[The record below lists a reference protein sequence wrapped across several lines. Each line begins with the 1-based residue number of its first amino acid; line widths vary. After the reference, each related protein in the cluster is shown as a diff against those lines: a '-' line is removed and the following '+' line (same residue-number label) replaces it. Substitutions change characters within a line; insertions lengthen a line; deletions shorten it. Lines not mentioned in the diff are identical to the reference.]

1 MSIYPK
7 IPCIQSFWAR
17 NRGHILKEKSKSFTT
32 KSSTNLFLSGV
43 VILTIANVMVKTVGL
58 ISKIALN
65 RVVGSVGAGYY
76 SSAYEIYAF
85 LHIISNAG
93 LPVALSIMVSKSR
106 ARGRFKEAKKIF
118 NISLVTFLVIGT
130 VFAVSMIFLSGSI
143 ADLISSPYTTLAIIA
158 ISPTILFVC
167 LSSCFRGY
175 FQGHQM
181 MNQTAISQ
189 FIEACGKVLVGVGF
203 AVWAK
208 AQGYEDYVVAAFT
221 ILGVTIGVFLGMVYL
236 YVKKLFFKEKELN
249 SRYLLDIN
257 SKNGFCVCQ
266 DEECKST
273 KQLLKEL
280 LTIAIPITISSTVL
294 SLTIIIDTIMVQGR
308 LLAFGMEETLVRVYY
323 GDYTSLVM
331 SMTTLPTVLFYP
343 IASALVPLIS
353 SAIETG
359 DHRASDRMRS
369 LSLRVINMI
378 AIPSA
383 IGLSVFSYPLLELLM
398 FKQDSVER
406 AAPWLSVAA
415 ISVIFLGM
423 LAATNTFLNTAGYQR
438 LPIISMI
445 VGAAAKLISNY
456 FLVGYVGIF
465 GAPISTIICYLCAT
479 VMNVFFT
486 VKYVGKLPCVKKSI
500 VLPFL
505 CSVVAVGVGAGVYFG
520 LASIIYSRIATV
532 ISVFATVVL
541 YFFLIF
547 KTKTVDEEDVN
558 MLPSGGKLVNF
569 LKKLKFLS

>member
-1 MSIYPK
+1 
-7 IPCIQSFWAR
+7 
-17 NRGHILKEKSKSFTT
+17 LKEKSKGITT
-32 KSSTNLFLSGV
+32 KSSANLFISGV
-43 VILTIANVMVKTVGL
+43 VILTIANVLVKTVGL

-65 RVVGSVGAGYY
+65 RVVGSIGAGYY

-93 LPVALSIMVSKSR
+93 LPVALSILVSKSR

-118 NISLVTFLVIGT
+118 NISLMTFLIIGT
-130 VFAVSMIFLSGSI
+130 VFATSMILLSGSI
-143 ADLISSPYTTLAIIA
+143 ADLISSPKTMLAIIA

-175 FQGHQM
+175 FQGYQM

-189 FIEACGKVLVGVGF
+189 FIEACCKVLVGVGF
-203 AVWAK
+203 ALWAR
-208 AQGYEDYVVAAFT
+208 AQGYEDHVVAAFT
-221 ILGVTIGVFLGMVYL
+221 ILGVTVGVFFGMVYL

-249 SRYLLDIN
+249 SQYTLEVN
-257 SKNGFCVCQ
+257 SRNGFCIYE

-280 LTIAIPITISSTVL
+280 LVIAIPITISSTVL
-294 SLTIIIDTIMVQGR
+294 SLTVIIDTIMVQGR

-331 SMTTLPTVLFYP
+331 SMTNLPTVLFYP

-359 DHRASDRMRS
+359 DYRASEKMRS

-378 AIPSA
+378 AIPCA
-383 IGLSVFSYPLLELLM
+383 VGMSVFAYPLLELLM
-398 FKQDSVER
+398 FKQESVNR

-415 ISVIFLGM
+415 ISVIFLGL
-423 LAATNTFLNTAGYQR
+423 LAATNTFLNTAGKQR
-438 LPIISMI
+438 LPIISML

-456 FLVGYVGIF
+456 FLVGYIGIY
-465 GAPISTIICYLCAT
+465 GAPVSTIICYLCASA
-479 VMNVFFT
+479 MNIYFT
-486 VKYVGKLPCVKKSI
+486 VRNVGKLPCIKKSI
-500 VLPFL
+500 LLPFL
-505 CSVVAVGVGAGVYFG
+505 CSIVSVGFGAAIYFG
-520 LASIIYSRIATV
+520 LSSIIFSRISTV
-532 ISVFATVVL
+532 ISIFITIIIYL
-541 YFFLIF
+541 LLII
-547 KTKTVDEEDVN
+547 KTKTVDEEDIL
-558 MLPSGGKLVNF
+558 MLPSGEKIVKC
-569 LKKLKFLS
+569 LKKIKFLS